1 MKDPVKM
8 TKTGKYNYI
17 FAPDPSRNN
26 EIRFDW
32 IYHCLLG
39 DIQTFL
45 DGVEN
50 FTQNKGEFSD
60 NLPRG
65 GGNLSVPI
73 LISTALEFVAAL
85 YMGKTNYILCFSED
99 ISEELRE
106 EWNQLKIENLTN
118 RLREM
123 IKSKGLKINER
134 ATIASISKNRIEID
148 KYQIKKEAGKL
159 NVYENYNATDNV
171 GRFIEY
177 FFPKEYKNIPFL
189 LWDGVRNGLVH
200 TFSPKPFKYHQNYIR
215 FQFFVEDRNV
225 QARVTKVDNTILI
238 RINIFE
244 LYQLLKKAIEDYR
257 AELENNE
264 NLQDK
269 FILAWA
275 SIEEYTRNIDH
286 DVEKSNEAKRLLS
299 ELKKSNNYPLLQ

>member
-8 TKTGKYNYI
+8 TKTEKYNYI

-32 IYHCLLG
+32 ISHCLLG

-50 FTQNKGEFSD
+50 FTQNKRKFSD

-215 FQFFVEDRNV
+215 FQFFVEDRKV
-225 QARVTKVDNTILI
+225 QAHVTKVDNTILI

>member
-1 MKDPVKM
+1 MKDLVKM
-8 TKTGKYNYI
+8 TKTEKYNYI

-50 FTQNKGEFSD
+50 FTQNKGKFSD

-65 GGNLSVPI
+65 GGNLSVPT
-73 LISTALEFVAAL
+73 LISTGLEFVSAL
-85 YMGKTNYILCFSED
+85 YVGKTLYTD
-99 ISEELRE
+99 
-106 EWNQLKIENLTN
+106 
-118 RLREM
+118 
-123 IKSKGLKINER
+123 KG
-134 ATIASISKNRIEID
+134 
-148 KYQIKKEAGKL
+148 
-159 NVYENYNATDNV
+159 YNATKNV
-171 GRFIEY
+171 KDFIAR
-177 FFPKEYKNIPFL
+177 FFPDHYKKLPFL
-189 LWDGVRNGLVH
+189 LWDGIRNGVVH

-225 QARVTKVDNTILI
+225 QAHVTKVDNTILI

-286 DVEKSNEAKRLLS
+286 DVEKSNEAKILLS
-299 ELKKSNNYPLLQ
+299 ELKKSNNYLLLQ